1 MKGEHSLADNAEL
14 GPHLADLGLTVA
26 RLMIDRIASLLEAA
40 RSRLGAP
47 AGHAALA
54 ERSGATLRKPISALA
69 FAARWEAKLV
79 P

>member
-1 MKGEHSLADNAEL
+1 M
-14 GPHLADLGLTVA
+14 T
-26 RLMIDRIASLLEAA
+26 DRIASLLEAA

-54 ERSGATLRKPISALA
+54 ARSGATLRKPISALA